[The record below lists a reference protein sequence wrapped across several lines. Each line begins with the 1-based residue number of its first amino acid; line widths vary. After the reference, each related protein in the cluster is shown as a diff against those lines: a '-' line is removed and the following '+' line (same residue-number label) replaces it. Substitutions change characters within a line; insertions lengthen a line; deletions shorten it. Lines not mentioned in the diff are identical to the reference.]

1 MSLLFNNWQVR
12 DSGMFKRA
20 FLYVLILFLA
30 FGCENNKK
38 SLTDAEVERI
48 AITQK
53 IELVESSG
61 GLVLMVGGDT
71 VTSDEVI
78 LPIERFE
85 PAAQIRDF
93 EQFKKQIRGKVQELV
108 LDKVSNILL
117 HQHAK
122 REAGESID
130 EGLEKAAEN
139 ELRKFV
145 LDYGGDQAKADEVL
159 KQSGMDRKSFKE
171 RQKRSMLI
179 QWYLSTK
186 LPNNSPVTYREL
198 IETYDQMK
206 DQYFAIPGTI
216 TFRLIDIQPSRID
229 EAGPPEDPGR
239 PARELAQQLLAKIQ
253 SGEDFG
259 ELAKQY
265 SQGPRKEFDGLWRP
279 VRPKSLTAPYD
290 KLASEAEKMTP
301 GQITIVV
308 TGEHIFIMKLEE
320 KQAEGYEPFEK
331 VQRLVRNKI
340 ILDRQNEVFRR
351 LNARLLEQ
359 AELSKMDGFT
369 DFCLEKIYKM
379 LNDGQ

>member
-1 MSLLFNNWQVR
+1 
-12 DSGMFKRA
+12 MFKRA
-20 FLYVLILFLA
+20 FLYVLMIFLA

-38 SLTDAEVERI
+38 SLTNAEVERI

-53 IELVESSG
+53 IELVESAG
-61 GLVLMVGGDT
+61 GLVLMVGGET
-71 VTSDEVI
+71 ITSDEII

-93 EQFKKQIRGKVQELV
+93 EQFKKQVRGQVQEVV

-122 REAGESID
+122 SQAGESLD
-130 EGLEKAAEN
+130 ENLEKAAEN

-145 LDYGGDQAKADEVL
+145 LDYGGDQAKADEAL
-159 KQSGMDRKSFKE
+159 RKSGLDRKSFKE

-179 QWYLSTK
+179 QWYASTK
-186 LPNNSPVTYREL
+186 LPNNRPVTYREL
-198 IETYDQMK
+198 IDTYDQMK
-206 DQYFAIPGTI
+206 DRYFAIPGTI
-216 TFRLIDIQPSRID
+216 TFRLIDIQPARVEES
-229 EAGPPEDPGR
+229 GPPEDPGK

-259 ELAKQY
+259 ELARQY
-265 SQGPRKEFDGLWRP
+265 SHGPRKEFNGLWRP
-279 VRPKSLTAPYD
+279 VRPESLTAPYD
-290 KLASEAEKMTP
+290 RLAAEAEKMDP

-308 TGEHIFIMKLEE
+308 TGEHIFLMKVEG
-320 KQAEGYEPFEK
+320 KQTEGYEPFEK
-331 VQRLVRNKI
+331 VQGLVRNKI

-359 AELSKMDGFT
+359 AEQSRTDEFI

-379 LNDGQ
+379 LNDGR